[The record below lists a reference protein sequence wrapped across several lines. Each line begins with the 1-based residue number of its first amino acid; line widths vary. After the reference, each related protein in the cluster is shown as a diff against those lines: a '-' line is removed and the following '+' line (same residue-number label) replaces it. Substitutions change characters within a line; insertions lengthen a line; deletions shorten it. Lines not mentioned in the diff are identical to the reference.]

1 MLEKIPL
8 AGIARVMY
16 LSNKWL
22 LNYIK
27 AKYAEVHR
35 QVQVSGKSP
44 GKLTIECDEL
54 WSYVGKKDNKQ
65 WVWLALDIKNREIV
79 GVYIGDRSKE
89 AAKGLWMSLPPVY
102 RQCAVCYIYIPIF
115 GNQISGVFPKTRHR
129 AVDKS
134 SGKTSHIERFNNTLR
149 QRVSRL
155 VRKTLSFSKS
165 LEHHISAIWYFIHHY
180 NASLNI

>member
-65 WVWLALDIKNREIV
+65 WVWLALDIKTREIV
-79 GVYIGDRSKE
+79 GVYIGYRSKE
-89 AAKGLWMSLPPVY
+89 AAKGLWMSLPPGQPPMCCLLY
-102 RQCAVCYIYIPIF
+102 
-115 GNQISGVFPKTRHR
+115 VFL
-129 AVDKS
+129 
-134 SGKTSHIERFNNTLR
+134 GIL
-149 QRVSRL
+149 
-155 VRKTLSFSKS
+155 
-165 LEHHISAIWYFIHHY
+165 
-180 NASLNI
+180 